1 MNNKYY
7 KVEHAHH
14 FLSQNMT
21 EMLMEMKTS
30 GNASS
35 GNKHQLSEQDI
46 EDIELDCFVA
56 IACAV
61 IFSILILI
69 YCKT

>member
-35 GNKHQLSEQDI
+35 GNKH
-46 EDIELDCFVA
+46 
-56 IACAV
+56 
-61 IFSILILI
+61 
-69 YCKT
+69 